1 MWFTANCRG
10 WQKILFHCTQ
20 FSKLLIKI
28 REKLKIK
35 PLTIKIV
42 QKFMANVF
50 KKIVNEIFIMITQ
63 YYFEFMYIKTII
75 RHNTK

>member
-1 MWFTANCRG
+1 
-10 WQKILFHCTQ
+10 
-20 FSKLLIKI
+20 
-28 REKLKIK
+28 
-35 PLTIKIV
+35 
-42 QKFMANVF
+42 MANVF